1 MPNFVVPY
9 TAFVLQNAEIKSQLM
24 RAFETVLDSGRYVMG
39 PECAAFEREF
49 AEYCHARQATGMANG
64 TCALH
69 LALRD
74 AGVGAGDEV
83 ITVSNSFIASAASVV
98 HAGGRPVFV
107 DVLSDL
113 NMDPTQ
119 IENAITPRTK
129 AIVPV
134 HLTGRPARMRE
145 ILSVARKHN
154 LFVLEDA
161 AQAVGAKLT
170 GRRVGSWGDAA
181 CFSLHPL
188 KNLHAFGDGGMMT
201 SNNPDFC
208 ERVGKRRNHGLKNRE
223 QCDFWGYN
231 CRLDEVQAAVSRV
244 QLRQLDRWTEERR
257 KLAFRYNDLLSP
269 FVEVPVEGPD
279 EYHVYQTYVV
289 QCERRDELRQ
299 FLVANGVEALVHY
312 PVPIHLQPA
321 ARDLGYTVDD
331 LPMTARVCKR
341 ILSLPL
347 YPGLSEGQQE
357 LVAELVARF
366 YSGK

>member
-1 MPNFVVPY
+1 MPNFTVPY
-9 TAFVLQNAEIKSQLM
+9 TAFPLKNAAIKQQLLQ
-24 RAFETVLDSGRYVMG
+24 AFEAVLDSGRYIMG

-49 AEYCHARQATGMANG
+49 ADYCQAKQATGMANG

-74 AGVGAGDEV
+74 AGVGAGNEV
-83 ITVSNSFIASAASVV
+83 ITVSNSFIATAASIA

-107 DVLSDL
+107 DVLPDL
-113 NMDPTQ
+113 NIDSAK
-119 IENAITPRTK
+119 IEAAITSKTK
-129 AIVPV
+129 AIIPV

-145 ILSVARKHN
+145 VMAIAKKHN

-161 AQAVGAKLT
+161 AQAVGAKLA

-201 SNNPDFC
+201 SNNPEFC
-208 ERVGKRRNHGLKNRE
+208 ERVAKRRNHGLKNRE
-223 QCDFWGYN
+223 QCDFWGFN
-231 CRLDEVQAAVSRV
+231 CRLDEVQAAVLRV
-244 QLRQLDRWTEERR
+244 QLRELDRWTEERR
-257 KLAFRYNDLLSP
+257 RLAARYNEMLKP
-269 FVEVPVEGPD
+269 FVAVPVERPD

-289 QCERRDELRQ
+289 QCARRDALRQ
-299 FLVANGVEALVHY
+299 FLVNNGVEALVHY

-321 ARDLGYTVDD
+321 AKELGYTAGD
-331 LPMTARVCKR
+331 LPVTMQVCAS

-347 YPGLSEGQQE
+347 YPGLTEAQQDT
-357 LVAELVARF
+357 VAGCFTKF
-366 YSGK
+366 YRG